1 MVAVWG
7 GAVVAVINA
16 RKKGVAATTVRKISG
31 LLTAASCSVLA
42 ADLQA
47 DSVSEATASGS
58 DSAVNMTT
66 ATLKNKP
73 NLGADEGL
81 SSKADENSNWR
92 VKTAVLSYSEE
103 GRIQVNQAL
112 LKVTRESDSGSLQF
126 KVDTDTVTGPS
137 MSAAVS
143 SSEVQTFSNPSGS
156 LETVTA
162 AGELPEWVIESHR
175 RSSVSVNKEDILN
188 SDYSINY
195 GARYSYELSYKSKSI
210 TAGISRNFD
219 RKNTQLSFSTLFE
232 DAEVLPIGGVVKPG
246 EKTIIRADYTD
257 EADFKTAWNNLRTGD
272 SERKRAYELVTGITQ
287 VINRDAIVQFNYS
300 YGQVNGYQNDA
311 IKLVSIIDANGN
323 PEANVYENRP
333 DHRERQSVYVH
344 GKYSLAKNQVLDLSY
359 RYYWDDW
366 SINSHTVAAGWQ
378 FELGSNW
385 TLEPQVR
392 WYKQSSA
399 DFFQQSIFADGAV
412 AVIPD
417 YMSADYRLAATNNYT
432 LGVNLDYKFDS
443 GKALSMRLALYE
455 INPEDDS
462 SSKRGRLNGIDL
474 TPTIRST
481 VFMMSYDF

>member
-1 MVAVWG
+1 M
-7 GAVVAVINA
+7 AVINA
-16 RKKGVAATTVRKISG
+16 RNKGAAVTTVRKISG

-42 ADLQA
+42 VDIQA
-47 DSVSEATASGS
+47 DPLSEATDSASG
-58 DSAVNMTT
+58 SAVNM
-66 ATLKNKP
+66 APVKLNDKP
-73 NLGADEGL
+73 NVAADK
-81 SSKADENSNWR
+81 SVDSKADENSNWR

-126 KVDTDTVTGPS
+126 KLDTDTVTGPS
-137 MSAAVS
+137 MNAAVP

-246 EKTIIRADYTD
+246 EETIIRADYAD
-257 EADFKTAWNNLRTGD
+257 EAEFKTAWNNLRTGE
-272 SERKRAYELVTGITQ
+272 SEKKRAYELVTGITQ
-287 VINRDAIVQFNYS
+287 VINRDAIVQLNYS

-311 IKLVSIIDANGN
+311 LKLVSIIDANGN

-333 DHRERQSVYVH
+333 DHRERQSVYIH
-344 GKYSLAKNQVLDLSY
+344 GKYSLAKNQVFDLSY

-385 TLEPQVR
+385 KLEPQVR

-432 LGVNLDYKFDS
+432 VGVNLDYKFDS

-462 SSKRGRLNGIDL
+462 SSKRGRLNDIDL